1 MSTAEL
7 PSTIGQASRTTM
19 AQLVHGLGDVPL
31 DRILARPAP
40 GTATEQ
46 DLLWAVE
53 HEDIGC
59 ELVDGVLLVKPMGYT
74 ESVLAMILGSW
85 LNNFLDKHPLGAI
98 AGEHG
103 LCKLDPGLVRVPD
116 LSFVTRQRL
125 VAAKSLTFCPGAPD
139 LCIEILS
146 ATNTKREMDR
156 KLKEYFKHG
165 ASLVWYIDPET
176 RTAQVFTSVTQVQ
189 SLGTD
194 GVLDG
199 QSLLPGL
206 QISLVAL
213 FSALDRRLGPAD
225 QPPHT

>member
-7 PSTIGQASRTTM
+7 HTTNLQTPVATM

-31 DRILARPAP
+31 DRILAKPAP

-59 ELVDGVLLVKPMGYT
+59 ELVDGVLLVKPMGYV
-74 ESVLAMILGSW
+74 ESILAMELSF
-85 LNNFLDKHPLGAI
+85 FLQLYLRKHPLGAI
-98 AGEHG
+98 AGELG

-116 LSFVTRQRL
+116 LSFVTTQRL

-146 ATNTKREMDR
+146 ATNTKREMER

-165 ASLVWYIDPET
+165 SRLVWYIDPES
-176 RTAQVFTSVTQVQ
+176 RTAQAFTSPTDVQ
-189 SLGTD
+189 TIAANGS
-194 GVLDG
+194 LDG
-199 QSLLPGL
+199 QFLLPGL
-206 QISLVAL
+206 QISLPEL
-213 FSALDRRLGPAD
+213 FQAFDRRLG
-225 QPPHT
+225 QLPPDEVP